1 MDEEAVRARAQAL
14 CEAIVAGDI
23 DRAIED
29 FSQELREHL
38 GEVIALLPLPASEAT
53 IESIEHSGSGDNVVL
68 RLVGESEEVLIQ
80 TRWKDRDGKP
90 TVIEASHL
98 TSTRS
103 RLRVARNRLRSR
115 RSSPPEG
122 SGKSGSG
129 PVFPFAIGTATGRDR
144 PFGRRRVQLRL
155 RRGTRTLLPLRNE
168 VQESARAAVGRLPL
182 IGLVMGSLP

>member
-23 DRAIED
+23 DRAIGD
-29 FSQELREHL
+29 FSNELRQHL

-98 TSTRS
+98 TST
-103 RLRVARNRLRSR
+103 AIAAA
-115 RSSPPEG
+115 
-122 SGKSGSG
+122 SGEE
-129 PVFPFAIGTATGRDR
+129 PA
-144 PFGRRRVQLRL
+144 
-155 RRGTRTLLPLRNE
+155 PLE
-168 VQESARAAVGRLPL
+168 EIEPA
-182 IGLVMGSLP
+182 